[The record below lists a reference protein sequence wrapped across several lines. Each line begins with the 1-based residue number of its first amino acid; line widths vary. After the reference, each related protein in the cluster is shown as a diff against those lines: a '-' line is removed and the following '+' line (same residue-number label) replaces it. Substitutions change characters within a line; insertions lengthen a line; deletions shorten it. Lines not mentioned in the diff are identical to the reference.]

1 MRDLWIHE
9 NDLIVGTHGRS
20 IWILDDI
27 SILRQL
33 GCCKSSSAV
42 ELIQPATAYRVE
54 QSTWTDTPIPPDEPL
69 GRNPPAGA
77 IIDYFLPANTR
88 GEVALEILDAR
99 QQRVSRF
106 TSYDP
111 LKPTAQELARELIP
125 AYWIAEPARLAA
137 TPGAHRWIWNLHY
150 PAPETTTRGYPISA
164 VPHATIQEPLGPLAL
179 PGEYVVRLTSGGR
192 TVEKPLV
199 IAPDPRVKVPAS
211 ALAEQ
216 FQLASRLSAV
226 LCESSRVVLT
236 AQSERA
242 QVQSLAG
249 DSPQDRVI
257 ASFRQKLIDL
267 LGPLSDAQENVDT
280 IYKQVVKADAAPTA
294 AQITAS
300 EAQEARLTPLLSRWK
315 QLQAEL
321 PAVNK
326 ALRAAHLGG
335 IRAELP
341 PPRDRNVADEE

>member
-1 MRDLWIHE
+1 LDL
-9 NDLIVGTHGRS
+9 
-20 IWILDDI
+20 
-27 SILRQL
+27 
-33 GCCKSSSAV
+33 

-106 TSYDP
+106 TSNDA
-111 LKPTAQELARELIP
+111 LKPTAEELARELIP
-125 AYWIAEPARLAA
+125 AYWIAEPARLPA

-192 TVEKPLV
+192 TLEKPLV

-226 LCESSRVVLT
+226 LSESSRVVLT

-242 QVQSLAG
+242 QVQSLVG

-257 ASFRQKLIDL
+257 ASFGQRLIDL

-300 EAQEARLTPLLSRWK
+300 QAEEAKLTPLLLRWK

-326 ALRAAHLGG
+326 ALRTAHLGG

-341 PPRDRNVADEE
+341 APRDRNVADEE